1 MIRNKKNVSN
11 SFSQVE
17 PMSASIPP
25 AGIARERTVLWG
37 VFVTLKSTE
46 IVRNMIFFKPNSDP

>member
-1 MIRNKKNVSN
+1 
-11 SFSQVE
+11 
-17 PMSASIPP
+17 MSASIPP